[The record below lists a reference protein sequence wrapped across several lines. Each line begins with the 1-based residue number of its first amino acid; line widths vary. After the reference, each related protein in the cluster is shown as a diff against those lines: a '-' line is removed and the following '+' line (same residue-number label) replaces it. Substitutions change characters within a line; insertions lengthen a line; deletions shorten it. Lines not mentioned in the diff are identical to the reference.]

1 MRVAQIMAGAPV
13 GGAELFFERLC
24 LALHDAGDDVLPC
37 IRADPPRAARL
48 AAAGLPVEQLA
59 FGGALDLTTRR
70 RLRNLVRRFAP
81 RVAVAW
87 MNRAARFAP
96 VGDWA
101 LVGRLGGFYDLGYYR
116 RCDHLVGN
124 TRGIVGYMQQ
134 QGWPANRA
142 HYLPNFAP
150 DLAGA
155 LPTRP
160 QLPSG
165 AKLVLALGRLHPS
178 KGFDVLIRALAKLP
192 GVHALVAG
200 EGPERDALTALARGE
215 GVAGRVHLPGWVQ
228 DPSGLLAACDALAC
242 PSRLEPLGNV
252 VLDAWSASRP
262 VVAAAAA
269 GPLELITPGEDGLLV
284 PCDDPAALAQSLALV
299 LDNAALAARLAASG
313 RARYDADFAAE
324 PVLARWR
331 AFLATVEKA

>member
-13 GGAELFFERLC
+13 GGAELFFERFC
-24 LALHDAGDDVLPC
+24 VALHDAGDDVLPV
-37 IRADPPRAARL
+37 IRTDASRAARL

-59 FGGALDLTTRR
+59 VGGVLDLATRR
-70 RLRNLVRRFAP
+70 RLRNAVRRFAP

-96 VGDWA
+96 VGDWT

-124 TRGIVGYMQQ
+124 TRGIVEYIRQ
-134 QGWPANRA
+134 QGWPASRV
-142 HYLPNFAP
+142 HHLPNFAP

-160 QLPSG
+160 ELPSG
-165 AKLVLALGRLHPS
+165 AKLILALGRLHPN
-178 KGFDVLIRALAKLP
+178 KGFDVLIRAVAQRP
-192 GVHALVAG
+192 DVHAVIAG
-200 EGPERDALTALARGE
+200 EGPERDALTALARSE
-215 GVAGRVHLPGWVQ
+215 GVAERVHLPGWVQ

-252 VLDAWSASRP
+252 VLDAWSASCP

-284 PCDDPAALAQSLALV
+284 PCDDPAALAHSLALV
-299 LDNAALAARLAASG
+299 LDHAPLAARLAASG
-313 RARYDADFAAE
+313 RARYDAEFAIE